1 MRTKSRNFFSSILI
15 LFKHI
20 SLRRRLQL
28 LILLFLAFAM
38 SLAELLTIGAVI
50 PFMGILITPEKVFEN
65 DLINPIINFFEI
77 TEPTQLILPLC
88 IGFGIIA
95 LGASVVKLL
104 QVYANTKF
112 SMGLGSELATK
123 IFTQIIFQSYQYH
136 TNKNS
141 SEFINGVVNKTALNA
156 QYNFRPYSNCRRS
169 DYH

>member
-65 DLINPIINFFEI
+65 DLINPIINF
-77 TEPTQLILPLC
+77 L
-88 IGFGIIA
+88 
-95 LGASVVKLL
+95 K
-104 QVYANTKF
+104 
-112 SMGLGSELATK
+112 
-123 IFTQIIFQSYQYH
+123 
-136 TNKNS
+136 
-141 SEFINGVVNKTALNA
+141 
-156 QYNFRPYSNCRRS
+156 
-169 DYH
+169 